1 MKRRKKPVEIEPD
14 EIFLDSSN
22 IPNFNTQQFEGR
34 IESAI
39 SKNTI
44 LYTTIFFIA
53 IFILLVARAF
63 YIQVM
68 HGEGFLIRSEDN
80 RLHSIPI
87 FANRGVIE
95 DRNGVP
101 LAFNVYATTTGS
113 ITSTSTNEVPRRT
126 YIEKPGFSH
135 ILGYVSYPKKDK
147 SGVFWQDSYIGRE
160 GLEKQYDS
168 FLSGTPG
175 KRLIEVDAKGEVTS
189 ENLAELG
196 VDGKTLV
203 TSIDSRVQAELHK
216 EIRELSNR
224 AGFVGGAGV
233 IMDISTGEILAMT
246 SYPEYDS
253 NTITNTPDTDTVR
266 NYFTRKDKPLLNRA
280 ITIYTPGSTVKPY
293 MALAALSEG
302 TISPE
307 KEILSTGQITIKNRY
322 GGKDTVFRDWKA
334 HGWVNM
340 REALAA
346 SSDVYFYAVG
356 GGYGDQTGLGIDRI
370 DIYMKKFKID
380 LLTGVDIPGEKA
392 GVIPTKAWKAE
403 NFSDSPDWNIGNTY
417 HTSIGQFGFQIS
429 SLELVRAVAA
439 LANGGELVT
448 PHLTLD
454 SSGGK
459 TYPKEKIEGIRPEH
473 LQIVREGMRQC
484 VINPVHGTCKVLAVP
499 GVSVAAKSGT
509 AELGVSKQQ
518 VNSWISGFFPYENP
532 KYAFVIMMERAN
544 VKNPYGATFVMKG
557 TLNYMVAN
565 TPEYI
570 K

>member
-1 MKRRKKPVEIEPD
+1 M
-14 EIFLDSSN
+14 
-22 IPNFNTQQFEGR
+22 
-34 IESAI
+34 
-39 SKNTI
+39 
-44 LYTTIFFIA
+44 
-53 IFILLVARAF
+53 
-63 YIQVM
+63 
-68 HGEGFLIRSEDN
+68 
-80 RLHSIPI
+80 
-87 FANRGVIE
+87 
-95 DRNGVP
+95 
-101 LAFNVYATTTGS
+101 AFNVYATTTGN
-113 ITSTSTNEVPRRT
+113 ITSTSTNEVPRRS
-126 YIEKPGFSH
+126 YIEQPGFSH

-175 KRLIEVDAKGEVTS
+175 KRLIEVDAKGGVTS

-196 VDGKTLV
+196 VDGKTLT
-203 TSIDSRVQAELHK
+203 TSIDSRVQAQLHK
-216 EIRELSNR
+216 EIRDLSNR

-370 DIYMKKFKID
+370 DVYMKKFKID

-403 NFSDSPDWNIGNTY
+403 NFSDSPDWNVGNTY

-454 SSGGK
+454 SSSGK
-459 TYPKEKIEGIRPEH
+459 IYPREKIEGIKPEH

-544 VKNPYGATFVMKG
+544 VKNPFGATFVMKG
-557 TLNYMVAN
+557 TLNYMVTN